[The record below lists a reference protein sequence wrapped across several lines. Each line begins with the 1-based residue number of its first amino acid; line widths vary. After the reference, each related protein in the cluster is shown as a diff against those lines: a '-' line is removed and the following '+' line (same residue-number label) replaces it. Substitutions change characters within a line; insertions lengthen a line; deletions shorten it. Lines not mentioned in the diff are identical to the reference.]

1 MAAVFNR
8 KIIVE
13 SLKLSLRQRKIL
25 RILEQRA
32 SFVTSKEL
40 AESMKVSSRTIRN
53 DIHDMDRLLAPL
65 HVNIISIQSKGFF
78 IDPSDSERVREIQ
91 RTETAFFSRS
101 ERIRYLVFRL
111 CEADQPINLYD
122 LEEEVYLSHTA
133 LLSDLKRIEKKI
145 YLRTSVSEACDQGRR
160 GFV

>member
-40 AESMKVSSRTIRN
+40 AE
-53 DIHDMDRLLAPL
+53 A
-65 HVNIISIQSKGFF
+65 
-78 IDPSDSERVREIQ
+78 
-91 RTETAFFSRS
+91 
-101 ERIRYLVFRL
+101 
-111 CEADQPINLYD
+111 
-122 LEEEVYLSHTA
+122 
-133 LLSDLKRIEKKI
+133 
-145 YLRTSVSEACDQGRR
+145 
-160 GFV
+160 